1 MTDILL
7 EFLELFLTF
16 FSIGL
21 FTFGGGYA
29 MLPLIQDAVLKNE
42 WLTEDAIVNFI
53 AVSEST
59 PGPFAINIATYVGME
74 RGRALLNLPGGFLG
88 AAVATL
94 GVVLPS
100 FIVILIVAKV
110 YKKFQESKLVK
121 GCMTGLRPTVIGLIA
136 AAVLNIGSTVFFPD
150 GFALASLNFYNMAV
164 SLIIAIIGAILIF
177 KKKIHPIILI
187 VISAVLGIGAGFLG
201 ELIK

>member
-1 MTDILL
+1 MIY
-7 EFLELFLTF
+7 LELFITFLT
-16 FSIGL
+16 IGA

-29 MLPLIQDAVLKNE
+29 MLPLIQNAVIE
-42 WLTEDAIVNFI
+42 HGWLSESEIVNFI

-74 RGRALLNLPGGFLG
+74 TGGFLG
-88 AAVATL
+88 AVCATL

-100 FIVILIVAKV
+100 FVIILIVARI
-110 YKKFQESKLVK
+110 YKKFQESKIVE

-136 AAVLNIGSTVFFPD
+136 GAVLTIGQTVFFPD
-150 GFALASLNFYNMAV
+150 GFGFANLNYYIIIISV
-164 SLIIAIIGAILIF
+164 IICLIGIFLLF
-177 KKKIHPIILI
+177 KKKVHPIILI
-187 VISAVLGIGAGFLG
+187 VVSAALGVGAGYLG

>member
-1 MTDILL
+1 MSIAL
-7 EFLELFLTF
+7 EFLKLFLTF
-16 FSIGL
+16 FRIGA

-29 MLPLIQDAVLKNE
+29 MLPLIQDAVLQNK
-42 WLTEDAIVNFI
+42 WLSEEAIVNFI

-74 RGRALLNLPGGFLG
+74 RGRALLDLPGGFLG
-88 AAVATL
+88 AATATL

-100 FIVILIVAKV
+100 FIVILIVARI
-110 YKKFQESKLVK
+110 YKKFQESKIVK
-121 GCMTGLRPTVIGLIA
+121 GCMNGLRPTVIGLIA
-136 AAVLNIGSTVFFPD
+136 AAVLNIGTTVFFPD
-150 GFALASLNFYNMAV
+150 GISLAALNPYNIIV
-164 SLIIAIIGAILIF
+164 SLIIAIIGILLIF

-187 VISAVLGIGAGFLG
+187 VISAALGIVAGFAG

>member
-1 MTDILL
+1 MIYLD
-7 EFLELFLTF
+7 LFLGF
-16 FSIGL
+16 LKVGL
-21 FTFGGGYA
+21 FAFGGAYGA
-29 MLPLIQDAVLKNE
+29 IPLIRDVVLSYG
-42 WLTEDAIVNFI
+42 WLSDEALSYMI

-74 RGRALLNLPGGFLG
+74 RGRALLDLPGGFLG

-100 FIVILIVAKV
+100 FIVILIVARV
-110 YKKFQESKLVK
+110 YKKFQESKIVK
-121 GCMTGLRPTVIGLIA
+121 GCMNGLRPTVIGLIA
-136 AAVLNIGSTVFFPD
+136 AAVLNIGTTVFFPD
-150 GFALASLNFYNMAV
+150 GISLAALNPYNIIV
-164 SLIIAIIGAILIF
+164 SLIIAIIGILLIF

-187 VISAVLGIGAGFLG
+187 VISAALGIIAGFAG